1 MPVQAQ
7 NHYLDYLIDPS
18 IQKIDRL
25 FVLSCENSNNRI
37 RHTRYF
43 LQKVEAKDHNVMI
56 YGRNSFDHCY

>member
-1 MPVQAQ
+1 M
-7 NHYLDYLIDPS
+7 IDPS

-37 RHTRYF
+37 KHTGYF